1 MLRGTDHEDC
11 ALTPSQ
17 DLQRCNGKL
26 INLSKQCH
34 KQPKSRHKINK
45 DACTSSTKTHKINK
59 DTMATIFGFG
69 GHATTF
75 DESSNFA
82 PPRGIAKRPLGEIQN
97 IRNPPRRVGPVGRSA
112 FGDPGSVG
120 GLTYLLS
127 ASA

>member
-1 MLRGTDHEDC
+1 MKKSQEPPLRSGNQEVIILHVLRGTDHEDC
-11 ALTPSQ
+11 TRTPSQ
-17 DLQRCNGKL
+17 DLLRCNGKL

-34 KQPKSRHKINK
+34 EQPESRHKINK

-82 PPRGIAKRPLGEIQN
+82 PPGESQN
-97 IRNPPRRVGPVGRSA
+97 APSEKSKISEIPQ
-112 FGDPGSVG
+112 G
-120 GLTYLLS
+120 GWVP
-127 ASA
+127 